1 MRSISFTWAGL
12 TPTRPTSTVA
22 AGGCRR
28 QVRGPGRGSEPLL
41 AAAEHAYAE
50 GDYRWAAELGKHLL
64 YVNPD
69 NQAARD
75 LQARS
80 FEQLG
85 YQAESAPWR
94 NFYLSGA
101 YELRHGLPEEG
112 FTPVMMLD
120 MLKHTA
126 PERFLDVMATKLDGT
141 AAADSALRI
150 NLNFTDSGAR
160 FHLWIE
166 NAVLHHRRLMKTKSP
181 RPTPA

>member
-1 MRSISFTWAGL
+1 MSA
-12 TPTRPTSTVA
+12 
-22 AGGCRR
+22 
-28 QVRGPGRGSEPLL
+28 
-41 AAAEHAYAE
+41 
-50 GDYRWAAELGKHLL
+50 
-64 YVNPD
+64 D

-85 YQAESAPWR
+85 YQAESAPRR

-150 NLNFTDSGAR
+150 NLNFTDSAR

-166 NAVLHHRRLMKTKSP
+166 NAVLHHRRLDEGEVAEADASLNLSKDFFC
-181 RPTPA
+181 R